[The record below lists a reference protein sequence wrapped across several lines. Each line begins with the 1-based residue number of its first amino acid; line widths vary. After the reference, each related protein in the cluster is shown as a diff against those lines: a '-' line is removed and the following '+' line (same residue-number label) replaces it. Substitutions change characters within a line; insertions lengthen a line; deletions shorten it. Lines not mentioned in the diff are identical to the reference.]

1 MITKRNLLL
10 FFLLVLFIVPW
21 FNYDAQG
28 SYSIPK
34 VSQEDVSF
42 YEINPC
48 KVSLFQFISSNTESV
63 YQNHFYFRPDNK
75 SSIQCFGRISGV
87 TVLQKGIETQ
97 FFITVGTNSFINLLF
112 QGFFWIFIF
121 NLIPASHK
129 PKTKKEN
136 SKYRYKN
143 ISILL
148 VSYLF
153 TYSIYAESRFYEK
166 SLYIFNFDEFRS
178 YFLIFLLFYIISKNL
193 IDIFI
198 ERSQNTIN
206 YIPFIYFFTSL
217 FSGFNYSFIATIF
230 IYLGIKSFL
239 EGTQKSR
246 FSFIY
251 FLVAL
256 WWLFNSN
263 GSFYFNVGKLRGFT
277 SSVYEFNANL
287 FWILFFYF
295 LVRGMYKYYLE
306 NRAYFKLEL
315 FSKNLSITAL
325 LMLFTSIIS
334 SNLPLVNFLNYY
346 FLGLQRNVVESN
358 NPFAFDE
365 FDVKISWRGIF
376 PSSETVGEFY
386 GLVLLFLLFWI
397 ILSKQLRTI
406 DTVGI
411 LSASAGL
418 YFSDNRTAMVLV
430 FALSIIY
437 IYKKLFSSQIN
448 KRFALIF
455 IFSLIIG
462 FSLILFLNTS
472 LKFASDSLWFKA
484 GSFQYD
490 SIYSSFL
497 SLINSNYESN
507 SIFSYIFASFSILA
521 FFLNRSEMW
530 GLFFSRYNPTF
541 MEVLFG
547 TGPSN
552 FGQLYGETVIN
563 NPDSLLLPHSSFLSA
578 LLFIGIIPLLFLI
591 FLLIRTFIK
600 YKYNTEFVL
609 VTLYLITN
617 MFKNDSINYLVVFV
631 FYGFVFLILK
641 NNIRKNLFAKPLI
654 DRNIQN

>member
-1 MITKRNLLL
+1 MTTKRNLLL
-10 FFLLVLFIVPW
+10 FSLIAVFLIPW
-21 FNYDAQG
+21 FNNDAQG
-28 SYSIPK
+28 TYSIPK

-48 KVSLFQFISSNTESV
+48 KVSLFQFITSNTESV

-87 TVLQKGIETQ
+87 TVLQKGLETQ
-97 FFITVGTNSFINLLF
+97 FFISVGTNSFINLLF

-121 NLIPASHK
+121 NLIPKSNK

-136 SKYRYKN
+136 SKNIYKN
-143 ISILL
+143 ISLLL

-166 SLYIFNFDEFRS
+166 SLYIFEFDELRS
-178 YFLIFLLFYIISKNL
+178 YFLIFLLFYVISKNL
-193 IDIFI
+193 IDLFT

-206 YIPFIYFFTSL
+206 YIPFIYLFTSL

-246 FSFIY
+246 FSFMY
-251 FLVAL
+251 FSVAI

-295 LVRGMYKYYLE
+295 LVMGLYKYYLE
-306 NRAYFKLEL
+306 NRAHFKLEI
-315 FSKNLSITAL
+315 FSKNLSITAF
-325 LMLFTSIIS
+325 LMLSTGIIS
-334 SNLPLVNFLNYY
+334 SNLPLFNFLNYY

-358 NPFAFDE
+358 NPFSFDE
-365 FDVKISWRGIF
+365 FGVKISWRGIF

-386 GLVLLFLLFWI
+386 GIVLLFLLFWI

-430 FALSIIY
+430 FVLSIIY
-437 IYKKLFSSQIN
+437 IYKKLFSSLIS
-448 KRFALIF
+448 KRSLFISICLLISGFFFVLFA
-455 IFSLIIG
+455 
-462 FSLILFLNTS
+462 NTS
-472 LKFASDSLWFKA
+472 LKLASDSLWFKA

-507 SIFSYIFASFSILA
+507 SLFSYIFAFFSVLA

-547 TGPSN
+547 TGPLN
-552 FGQLYGETVIN
+552 FGQLYGETVVN
-563 NPDSLLLPHSSFLSA
+563 NPDSLLLPHSSFLSVV
-578 LLFIGIIPLLFLI
+578 LFIGIIPLLFLMV
-591 FLLIRTFIK
+591 LLIRTFIK
-600 YKYNTEFVL
+600 FKYNTEFVL
-609 VTLYLITN
+609 VSLYLITN

-631 FYGFVFLILK
+631 FYGVVFLILK
-641 NNIRKNLFAKPLI
+641 NNIRKNLFTKSLI